1 MEDKIKPLKV
11 EEIPFVILV
20 DNSIIDNFTE
30 LKRQEENSILTF
42 EPGRNNIFNNENTD
56 NENEIPE
63 LDFSEVEPG
72 VDRGLKLY
80 TKEDAMKIFHCE
92 KVKATRIIKYMYNLK
107 LATQIGREYY
117 FSEKDLF
124 EFYDMYRGMEV
135 KII

>member
-1 MEDKIKPLKV
+1 MKDKIKPLKV
-11 EEIPFVILV
+11 EEIPFVIIV
-20 DNSIIDNFTE
+20 DDSIINNFNE
-30 LKRQEENSILTF
+30 LKRLEKNDILKF
-42 EPGRNNIFNNENTD
+42 EPNKNDIFND
-56 NENEIPE
+56 NETPE

-92 KVKATRIIKYMYNLK
+92 KIKATRIIKYMYNLK

-124 EFYDMYRGMEV
+124 EFYEMYRGMEV

>member
-1 MEDKIKPLKV
+1 MKDKIKPLKV
-11 EEIPFVILV
+11 EEIPFVIIV
-20 DNSIIDNFTE
+20 DDSIIDNFTE
-30 LKRQEENSILTF
+30 LKKQEENSILTF
-42 EPGRNNIFNNENTD
+42 EPGKNNIFNDKID

>member
-1 MEDKIKPLKV
+1 
-11 EEIPFVILV
+11 
-20 DNSIIDNFTE
+20 
-30 LKRQEENSILTF
+30 
-42 EPGRNNIFNNENTD
+42 
-56 NENEIPE
+56 
-63 LDFSEVEPG
+63 
-72 VDRGLKLY
+72 
-80 TKEDAMKIFHCE
+80 MKIFHCE

>member
-11 EEIPFVILV
+11 EEIPFVIIV
-20 DNSIIDNFTE
+20 DDSIIDNFTE
-30 LKRQEENSILTF
+30 LKKQEENSILTF
-42 EPGRNNIFNNENTD
+42 EPGKNNIFND
-56 NENEIPE
+56 KEIPE

>member
-1 MEDKIKPLKV
+1 MVEIMKDKIKPLKV
-11 EEIPFVILV
+11 EEIPFVIIV
-20 DNSIIDNFTE
+20 DDSIINNFNE
-30 LKRQEENSILTF
+30 LKRLEKNDILKF
-42 EPGRNNIFNNENTD
+42 EPNKNDIFNEN
-56 NENEIPE
+56 PE

-92 KVKATRIIKYMYNLK
+92 KIKATRIIKYMYNLK

-124 EFYDMYRGMEV
+124 EFYEMYRGMEV

>member
-1 MEDKIKPLKV
+1 MVEVMKDKIKPLKV
-11 EEIPFVILV
+11 EETPFVIIV
-20 DNSIIDNFTE
+20 DDSIINNFNE
-30 LKRQEENSILTF
+30 LKRLEKNDILKF
-42 EPGRNNIFNNENTD
+42 EPNKNDIFNET
-56 NENEIPE
+56 PE

-92 KVKATRIIKYMYNLK
+92 KIKATRIIKYMYNLK

-124 EFYDMYRGMEV
+124 EFYEMYRGMEV